1 MLLTFEGEVILKS
14 KLIESVVD
22 ERIEEEGG

>member
-1 MLLTFEGEVILKS
+1 MTLISIIDSCFL

-22 ERIEEEGG
+22 ED